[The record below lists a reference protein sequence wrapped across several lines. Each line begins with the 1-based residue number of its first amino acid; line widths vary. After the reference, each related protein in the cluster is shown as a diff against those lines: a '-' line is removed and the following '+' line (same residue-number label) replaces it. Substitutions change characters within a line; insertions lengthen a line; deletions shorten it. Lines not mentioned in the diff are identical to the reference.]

1 MFKELTRANIKQL
14 RPYSAVEVPCRVKL
28 DANEAPYGLAP
39 GMLTVQ
45 TNRYP
50 DPEARELRRHLA
62 QTLDVATENI
72 ILGNGSDEIIYHLIT
87 ALGGPVLYPAPT
99 FVMYGII
106 AQTLAEASVP
116 VPLGYNFDL
125 NANAMIEAIRR
136 ENPRLIFLSSP
147 NNPTG
152 NSFNQDVI
160 IEILRQSKGIV
171 VVDEAYQP
179 YSTIPSVISMIPN
192 YKNLYVMRTLSKV
205 GLAALRVGLLVGA
218 AEGIEELNKVRL
230 PYNVNALSQSMA
242 LMALKDGGL
251 IEQNIRTV
259 FAERQRLWQGL
270 AHMDGITAYPSDA
283 NFILIK
289 TDSAKTLHQSLL
301 RDGILVKDMTSVLE
315 DCLRITIGKPEENTE
330 LLNAMEGVSEG
341 AAPPGSVPP
350 A

>member
-1 MFKELTRANIKQL
+1 MFKEITRSNIKQL
-14 RPYSAVEVPCRVKL
+14 RPYSAVEIFCRVKL
-28 DANEAPYGLAP
+28 DANEAPYGLVP
-39 GMLTVQ
+39 GPMTIE

-50 DPEARELRRHLA
+50 DPEAVVLRRYLA

-72 ILGNGSDEIIYHLIT
+72 ILGNGSDEVIYHLIT
-87 ALGGPVLYPAPT
+87 SLGGPVLYPAPT
-99 FVMYGII
+99 FVMYDII
-106 AQTLAEASVP
+106 ARTLAETSVS

-125 NANAMIEAIRR
+125 NATATIEAIRR
-136 ENPRLIFLSSP
+136 DNPRLIFLSSP

-160 IEILRQSKGIV
+160 LEILRQSKGIV

-179 YSTIPSVISMIPN
+179 YSTMPSMISMIPH

-230 PYNVNALSQSMA
+230 PYNVNTLSQAMA

-259 FAERQRLWQGL
+259 FAERQRLFEGL
-270 AHMDGITAYPSDA
+270 TRLNGITAYPSDA

-289 TDSAKTLHQSLL
+289 TDDAKTLHQTLL
-301 RDGILVKDMTSVLE
+301 GDGILVKDMTSTLE
-315 DCLRITIGKPEENTE
+315 DCLRITIGRPEENTE
-330 LLNAMEGVSEG
+330 LLHALEGVKGVKMAVDSN
-341 AAPPGSVPP
+341 AL
-350 A
+350 